1 MSNRQDVSPKAFEAI
16 QTVDVHKIAKLSES
30 EVRPLLPCLVRMSL
44 CAPLDA
50 SEEWVDGRKHILRI
64 LSGMEVVN
72 SIVALLS
79 VDFNALEVDA
89 RKEQHLRQ
97 KAGDSESLLS
107 SLPCPALEFERSDP
121 ARRLRIIISE
131 LLYIMNQ
138 IKEAPTEFSLRN
150 SELFENEVY
159 LEEVSDVLC
168 IAQAELPSLLPMPM
182 TAEALLR
189 VKNGN
194 WLLCRLVANV
204 PDCFSEVCKMLVSR
218 GEHQDEESFGG
229 RRRTET
235 LRRLCAMCPTKAL
248 TIRGLTVENCRLP
261 GLAIALSLD
270 HCKSGHEDNNVSDL
284 VGFVS
289 GLLLG
294 SNATVRG
301 WLAQFVRIG
310 QKRKRDPQSSLLH
323 ALREHL
329 LEELGAIIPSE
340 DHCVIE
346 ERHVVQ
352 ASALIRLY
360 CALRGI
366 ATMKF
371 SEEESEQLLCLV
383 TSHPPPTPGGI
394 RFVSLGLCMLLACPS
409 IMSTPDQEKVAISWM
424 NWLVKE
430 GSYFESAS
438 GVSASFGEMLLLM
451 AIHFHANQMQPVV
464 DLVCSTLGMK
474 IAVRPN
480 SLARMRLTF
489 TQDIFTEQVV
499 TAHAVTVA
507 VTTNLSATITGFLPV
522 HCIYQLLKSRAF
534 SKHKVAIKDWIYK
547 QLCNSTTPLHPL
559 LPPLIEA
566 YVQSIIQPTHS
577 GGEQARNNPLT
588 ESEII
593 SVFLETRI
601 RTGKSVSESLMEVD
615 GENLEESKKSSLTPQ
630 LLVLY
635 YILLYEDCLLN
646 NMKIVANSN
655 IKLKSYQAT
664 LLAQIPIKHLIQQC
678 QQQQYYYA
686 GLYPCL
692 LRLLATHYPHLCQ
705 VEDLLAEELI
715 GGPDVIHHVTYSSQ
729 QLQCTPQD
737 LKKAMENVVR
747 QPAEVLILLNQLT
760 NQPASQLMDF
770 SAVIVEC
777 LPKLLDV
784 DVPRRVQTLV
794 VALWNILN
802 SIMPRKLRVMTVNS
816 LSVNKYQKS
825 AYTQQDITVDPLI
838 VLRCDHRVFRCP
850 PILDIVLKILTS
862 YLAASRAYLT
872 THLQA
877 SAVSFT
883 KKSEIIG
890 ANSMMTEFEREELK
904 NALISTQDSAAIQI
918 LLEICLP
925 FEEDKAREGNSSV
938 LREIQCQVCSLLH
951 QMFIADP
958 NIAKLV
964 HFQGYNSELLPV
976 TVAGIP
982 SMHICLDFIPELLS
996 QPQME
1001 KQIFAIQLV
1010 SYLCLQYALPK
1021 SLSVARLSV
1030 NVMSTLLTVL
1040 PSHKRSQF
1048 FLPTLPA
1055 LVNICQAFPPLYDDV
1070 ASMLQQI
1077 GRICNSNLAVVSNI
1091 PQQRLGLNGDIDPLP
1106 DKENVY
1112 ENLNSSKSTDNITLM
1127 KTKNRDIALSIAV
1140 QKTFKDIVSLTVM
1153 NTKVF

>member
-1 MSNRQDVSPKAFEAI
+1 MTLRQDVSPLAYDAI
-16 QTVDVHKIAKLSES
+16 QTVDVSKICKLTDA

-50 SEEWVDGRKHILRI
+50 SADWVDGRKHILRI

-89 RKEQHLRQ
+89 RKEQHIRQ
-97 KAGDSESLLS
+97 KAGESESMLS

-131 LLYIMNQ
+131 LLFIMSQ
-138 IKEAPTEFSLRN
+138 IKDPPAEFVPRN
-150 SELFENEVY
+150 CELFENEVY

-189 VKNGN
+189 VKSGP
-194 WLLCRLVANV
+194 WLLCRLIANV
-204 PDCFSEVCKMLVSR
+204 PDSFNQVCRTLVSR
-218 GEHQDEESFGG
+218 GEHQDEESIGG
-229 RRRTET
+229 RRRTEM
-235 LRRLCAMCPTKAL
+235 LRKLCAMYPSRAL
-248 TIRGLTVENCRLP
+248 SIRGLTVENCRLP

-270 HCKSGHEDNNVSDL
+270 HSKTGHEDNNISDL
-284 VGFVS
+284 VGFIS

-301 WLAQFVRIG
+301 WLAQFVRNG
-310 QKRKRDPQSSLLH
+310 QKRKRDPQGSLLH

-329 LEELGAIIPSE
+329 LQELRSIISE
-340 DHCVIE
+340 DHFVIE

-451 AIHFHANQMQPVV
+451 AIHFHANQMQPIV

-489 TQDIFTEQVV
+489 TQEIFTEQVV
-499 TAHAVTVA
+499 TAHAVTVL
-507 VTTNLSATITGFLPV
+507 VTSNLNSTITGFLPV

-534 SKHKVAIKDWIYK
+534 SKHKVPIKDWIYK
-547 QLCNSTTPLHPL
+547 QVCNSTTPLHPL

-566 YVQSIIQPTHS
+566 YVHSIIQPTHS
-577 GGEQARNNPLT
+577 GGEQARNRPLT
-588 ESEII
+588 DREIF
-593 SVFLETRI
+593 SVFEETRI
-601 RTGKSVSESLMEVD
+601 RTGKSVSDSMVEVD
-615 GENLEESKKSSLTPQ
+615 GEETRKSSLTAQ

-646 NMKIVANSN
+646 NMKIVSNSSV
-655 IKLKSYQAT
+655 KLKPYPAS

-678 QQQQYYYA
+678 QQQQYHYA

-705 VEDLLAEELI
+705 VEDLLGEEVI
-715 GGPDVIHHVTYSSQ
+715 GWSDIVHHVVYPSNK
-729 QLQCTPQD
+729 LPCTPKELEKVID
-737 LKKAMENVVR
+737 RVSTMPSES
-747 QPAEVLILLNQLT
+747 LIILNQLAHIQA
-760 NQPASQLMDF
+760 NQLMEF
-770 SAVIVEC
+770 ASVIVTS
-777 LPKLLDV
+777 LTKLLDT
-784 DVPRRVQTLV
+784 DVPRKVQSAMV
-794 VALWNILN
+794 ILWNILN
-802 SIMPRKLRVMTVNS
+802 TIMPRRLHVLTVNA
-816 LSVNKYQKS
+816 LSVNRFHTS
-825 AYTQQDITVDPLI
+825 LHSQQDITIDPLI
-838 VLRCDHRVFRCP
+838 VLRCDPRVYRCP
-850 PILDIVLKILTS
+850 PILDIILKILTS

-872 THLQA
+872 THLQ
-877 SAVSFT
+877 ST
-883 KKSEIIG
+883 PNYKKSESI
-890 ANSMMTEFEREELK
+890 ANTPMMTDVDREELK
-904 NALISTQDSAAIQI
+904 NALISAQESAAIQI
-918 LLEICLP
+918 LLELCLP
-925 FEEDKAREGNSSV
+925 FEQDNVVEGSSSV
-938 LREIQCQVCSLLH
+938 IREVQCQVCSLLH

-958 NIAKLV
+958 NIAKLI
-964 HFQGYNSELLPV
+964 HFQSYNSDLLPV

-1010 SYLCLQYALPK
+1010 SYLCLQFALPK

-1040 PSHKRSQF
+1040 PSDKRSQF

-1055 LVNICQAFPPLYDDV
+1055 LVRICRAFPPLYDDIT
-1070 ASMLQQI
+1070 SMLQQI
-1077 GRICNSNLAVVSNI
+1077 GRICNSHLSVVTNI
-1091 PQQRLGLNGDIDPLP
+1091 PQVMGINGDLGVAF
-1106 DKENVY
+1106 DKENTKLQVRH
-1112 ENLNSSKSTDNITLM
+1112 LSTLDSVTLI
-1127 KTKNRDIALSIAV
+1127 KAKNRDIAMSEEV
-1140 QKTFKDIVSLTVM
+1140 QRTFKDIVSLSMTS
-1153 NTKVF
+1153 TKAF